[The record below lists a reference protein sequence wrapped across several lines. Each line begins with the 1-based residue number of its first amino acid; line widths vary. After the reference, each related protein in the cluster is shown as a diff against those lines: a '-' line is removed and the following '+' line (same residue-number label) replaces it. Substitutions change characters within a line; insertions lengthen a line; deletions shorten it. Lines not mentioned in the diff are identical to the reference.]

1 MSVLEARFDD
11 PVLGAQSIFRAVMEA
26 LAHPGTPHPIAFSG
40 APPAPLTPELAA
52 VVLTLCDHDT
62 PIWLDPAL
70 AGSADVGEWIGF
82 HTGAPIERDTA
93 RAAFALATDGDLL
106 PPLAT
111 FAQGTDEY
119 PDRSTTVMLAVPAL
133 AGGAALRARGPGIAN
148 DVMLAPQG
156 LPHHFA
162 TERAENR
169 DRFPRGV
176 DLLLTAPG
184 MVLGL
189 PRSTRLEV

>member
-11 PVLGAQSIFRAVMEA
+11 PVLGPQSTFRAVMEA
-26 LAHPGTPHPIAFSG
+26 LARPGTPQPIAFPG

-52 VVLTLCDHDT
+52 LVLTLCDHDT

-82 HTGAPIERDTA
+82 HTGAPIEGDLA
-93 RAAFALATDGDLL
+93 RVAFALATDGDLL
-106 PPLAT
+106 SALDT

-119 PDRSTTVMLAVPAL
+119 PDRSTTVLLAVPAL
-133 AGGAALRARGPGIAN
+133 AGGAALRARGPGIEN
-148 DVMLAPQG
+148 DVRVAPQG
-156 LPHHFA
+156 LPHDFT
-162 TERAENR
+162 TEWAENR
-169 DRFPRGV
+169 ERFPRGV